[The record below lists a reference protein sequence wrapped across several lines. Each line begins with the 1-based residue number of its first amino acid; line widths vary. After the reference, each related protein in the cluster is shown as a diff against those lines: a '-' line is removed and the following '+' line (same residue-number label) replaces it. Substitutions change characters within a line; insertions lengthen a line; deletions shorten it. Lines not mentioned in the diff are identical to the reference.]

1 MHNNMANKFLAGGV
15 LFSIISIGCY
25 TFYPIKFLL
34 FIQATSIVL
43 LVGILV
49 FVIEF
54 MRFKK
59 NEFRSVRLSFL
70 PIIIYGLMNFGFF
83 FITKQQITILCI
95 CFSVYLLSLGVS
107 LKLYERKV
115 GKKIEKPLFTPRWQ

>member
-70 PIIIYGLMNFGFF
+70 
-83 FITKQQITILCI
+83 
-95 CFSVYLLSLGVS
+95 
-107 LKLYERKV
+107 R
-115 GKKIEKPLFTPRWQ
+115 